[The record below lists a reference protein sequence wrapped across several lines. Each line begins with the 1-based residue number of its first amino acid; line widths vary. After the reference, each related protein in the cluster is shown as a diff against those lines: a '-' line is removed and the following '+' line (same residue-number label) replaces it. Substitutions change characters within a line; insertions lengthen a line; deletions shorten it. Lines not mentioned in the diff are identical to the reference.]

1 MDRRQFLWLGALAGA
16 AFYSSSVPHV
26 ANASVIRR
34 KTGFRVKPFVLDEVS
49 IPELQN
55 WMAQGK
61 YSAVAVA
68 KKYLARIEEIDR
80 HGPVLNAVIETNP
93 DAVPLAAELDR
104 ERRVKGP
111 RGPLHGIPVLIK
123 DNIDTHDR
131 MTTTA
136 GSLALKGSVPPRD
149 SFVADKLPAAG
160 AVILGKTNLS

>member
-1 MDRRQFLWLGALAGA
+1 MDRRQFLRLGALAGA

-131 MTTTA
+131 M
-136 GSLALKGSVPPRD
+136 
-149 SFVADKLPAAG
+149 
-160 AVILGKTNLS
+160 